1 VAARLAREYPETNRL
16 AGAGL
21 TSLHEFLVG
30 DRRTPL
36 LVLLGSVALLLL
48 LACANV
54 ANLFLVRTGERR
66 RELAVR
72 AALGAGRKRLVR
84 GLLVEGVVLALAGG
98 ALGLLVGLVGIRG
111 LVALQPGEI
120 VPPDGLRLD
129 PSVLAFTAALSLA
142 TVLLFALVPALRA
155 GRLGAG
161 ETLKEGGRGA
171 GGRFSGGRDGG
182 LLVAGEVALAVLV
195 VGGAALM
202 GRSFLELR
210 DVDPGFRVE
219 NRLTATISLPG
230 SSYDSGEEI
239 VGFYDALLDR
249 LEGLPGVRS
258 AAVTRSLPLADT
270 YWTSEFTAES
280 WDAGEY
286 GVDVRHREVSEGYF
300 RTMGVPVLLGRS
312 FTREDR
318 AGSPRVIV
326 VNEALAERYFPDEN
340 PVGARVAFAREP
352 SERSTWYT
360 VVGVVGNERQS
371 SLRAEAGPEIVAPFR
386 QDWTTTVR
394 VVLHAEGAPAV
405 LAEPLRREV
414 RALDP
419 DLPVFRVRSLEGVF
433 AESLARE
440 RFLLVLL
447 AVFAATALLLASLG
461 IYGVTA
467 RTTRRRTR
475 EIGVRIAVGARGRD
489 VLGMVLARGGVMV
502 GGGLAVGLACAAV
515 AGRALESLLFGVS
528 PTDPPHAGICGG
540 GPGVRGPPGVLPSGP
555 AGRACGSRPGPP
567 GRIAGPDPMPSFP
580 KPPGNPP
587 VPGSGRR
594 RLLRRDPGPRGRGHR
609 PRSLR
614 ASARVRAAGGLDLRP
629 RRGRRPAPSLRPGR
643 CLPPDRP
650 SLRVR
655 RGRGRRDDLRPARA
669 GGVRPLHLDPSET
682 GRLVRLRGREPASR
696 P

>member
-1 VAARLAREYPETNRL
+1 
-16 AGAGL
+16 
-21 TSLHEFLVG
+21 
-30 DRRTPL
+30 
-36 LVLLGSVALLLL
+36 
-48 LACANV
+48 
-54 ANLFLVRTGERR
+54 LVRTGERR

-72 AALGAGRKRLVR
+72 AALGAGRTRLVR
-84 GLLVEGVVLALAGG
+84 GLLVEGLVLALAGG
-98 ALGLLVGLVGIRG
+98 ALGLLVGLAGIRG

-155 GRLGAG
+155 GRLEAG
-161 ETLKEGGRGA
+161 ETLKEGGRRA

-280 WDAGEY
+280 WGAGEY
-286 GVDVRHREVSEGYF
+286 GVDVRHREVGEGYF
-300 RTMGVPVLLGRS
+300 RTLGVPLLRGRS

-318 AGSPRVIV
+318 AGSPHVIV
-326 VNEALAERYFPDEN
+326 VNEALAEHYFPDED
-340 PVGARVAFAREP
+340 PVGARIAFTREP

-394 VVLHAEGAPAV
+394 VVLHAEDAPAV
-405 LAEPLRREV
+405 LVEPLRREV
-414 RALDP
+414 RDLDP
-419 DLPVFRVRSLEGVF
+419 DLPVFRVRSLEGLF

-440 RFLLVLL
+440 RFLLALMG
-447 AVFAATALLLASLG
+447 VFAATALLLASLG

-502 GGGLAVGLACAAV
+502 GGGLAVGLAGAAV

-528 PTDPPHAGICGG
+528 PTDPLTLGSVA
-540 GPGVRGPPGVLPSGP
+540 VVLGCV
-555 AGRACGSRPGPP
+555 G
-567 GRIAGPDPMPSFP
+567 
-580 KPPGNPP
+580 
-587 VPGSGRR
+587 
-594 RLLRRDPGPRGRGHR
+594 LL
-609 PRSLR
+609 
-614 ASARVRAAGGLDLRP
+614 
-629 RRGRRPAPSLRPGR
+629 
-643 CLPPDRP
+643 
-650 SLRVR
+650 
-655 RGRGRRDDLRPARA
+655 
-669 GGVRPLHLDPSET
+669 
-682 GRLVRLRGREPASR
+682 
-696 P
+696 